1 MSHFLTFSFLFW
13 SSFFFFFLLS
23 KYTQHFAFLGNWVS
37 QEILLKK
44 NCLLFTCLFSFSV
57 DMQRK
62 RHHYLHISSLFCS
75 LLTGPHPHHFTL
87 KFHGWWRVKWHL
99 SPKLPWVSSQFRSP
113 PLQTKLLETHAKLSS
128 PQSYSENLN
137 SLENGR
143 MAKNFSLLSNLKSRE
158 KQWFFC
164 DDRWEEK
171 AVRNSVLA

>member
-1 MSHFLTFSFLFW
+1 MWAISWHLVSCSEVL
-13 SSFFFFFLLS
+13 FFFLLS

-44 NCLLFTCLFSFSV
+44 NCLLFKCLFSFCV

-62 RHHYLHISSLFCS
+62 DTTLHISLCFAPFSLDP
-75 LLTGPHPHHFTL
+75 TPHHFTL
-87 KFHGWWRVKWHL
+87 KFHGWRRVRWHL
-99 SPKLPWVSSQFRSP
+99 SPKLPWVSSPFRSP

-158 KQWFFC
+158 KHWFFC
-164 DDRWEEK
+164 DDRSEK